1 MIDSINRMQNGN
13 DGLSIVFGV
22 SDLVVE
28 PEMEM
33 VDTYARPHDP
43 NDSRSS
49 ILDNNG
55 EEKRCQRTK

>member
-1 MIDSINRMQNGN
+1 MQNGN

-22 SDLVVE
+22 SDLLVE